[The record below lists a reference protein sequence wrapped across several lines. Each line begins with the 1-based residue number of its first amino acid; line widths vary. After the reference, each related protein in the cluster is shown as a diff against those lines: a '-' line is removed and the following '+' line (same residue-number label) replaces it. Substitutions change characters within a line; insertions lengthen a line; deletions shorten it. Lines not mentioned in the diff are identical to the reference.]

1 MPRGGDVRPRT
12 GDGERERPERSER
25 RPPRQSRGGSDEEAL
40 RLRDEG
46 NSFAAV
52 ARSLNLKRAN
62 EARACFLRALRQRP
76 EPEQTQLV
84 ARERARL
91 DQLEIRI
98 RDRDKD
104 DPTRLER
111 RLGALEVMRSA
122 IS

>member
-1 MPRGGDVRPRT
+1 VRPRT
-12 GDGERERPERSER
+12 GEGERERPDRPER
-25 RPPRQSRGGSDEEAL
+25 RAPRQSRGGSDEEAL

-46 NSFAAV
+46 RSFAAV

-62 EARACFLRALRQRP
+62 EARAGFLRALRQRP

-84 ARERARL
+84 ERERARL
-91 DQLEIRI
+91 DQLETRI

-111 RLGALEVMRSA
+111 RLVALEAMRAA
-122 IS
+122 IA